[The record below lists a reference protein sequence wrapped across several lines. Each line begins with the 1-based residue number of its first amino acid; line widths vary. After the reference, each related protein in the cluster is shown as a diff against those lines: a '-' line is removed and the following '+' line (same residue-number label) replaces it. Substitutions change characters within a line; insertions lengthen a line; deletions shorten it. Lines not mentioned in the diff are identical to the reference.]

1 MRQPKLR
8 LSLVVSTLTTLTLL
22 LSLIAGSWPVAGV
35 MARSDGG
42 HSQDD
47 RKNSRQAKAEKV
59 SPDLRARQ
67 RNARAG
73 DDSVSVILQLND
85 EPSGQLNALLNRDG
99 VHVKAHFENFNSQ
112 AVELPLSAVEELAAY
127 PEVEFVSADRQVVS
141 LGHLSVTTGSDMN
154 RSIPGSKQL
163 LDGTGVGIAIVDSGL
178 DPNHLAFNA
187 QGPGK
192 AASRIKVSKD
202 FTGEG
207 RTDDP
212 FGHGTHVA
220 AAAAASSSF
229 TAPVGSPASTLY
241 PTGAYKGIAYNAN
254 LINLRVLNSQGRGTA
269 SGLLSALNWVMT
281 NRLTYNIRVVNLSLG
296 MPAIDSYRNDP
307 VCKAVRSLVNAGVVV
322 VAAAGNN
329 GKDEA
334 GNKVYGQIHAPGNEP
349 SAITVGA
356 ANTFGTDARSDDT
369 VTTYSSRGPT
379 RSFWTDASGV
389 NHHDNLI
396 KPDLVAPGNKIV
408 SAEAAN
414 CRLVKSYPQMDVPTN
429 YLATP
434 NGKAMYMSG
443 SSVAAPVVA
452 GTAALM
458 LQANPRLTPNMV
470 KALLMYTAQQLPGA
484 NMFEQ
489 GAGELNVEGALR
501 VAKLVC
507 PPASQTVG
515 APLLNTSTP
524 PTPQSTI
531 LTQTVTWSQGL
542 VMGQTYAT
550 GVDLITK
557 YQKIYGLG
565 VVIGDG
571 VTISEGVTIGDSTM
585 FSYGVVLGD
594 HVLTANG
601 TTIGAGVPFFSSSV
615 LMSDG
620 VIMGDGVLLTDG
632 VIIGDGVLLSDGA
645 LMTDGVI
652 MGDYNAVSQAAM
664 ANGDDTAC
672 MY

>member
-1 MRQPKLR
+1 
-8 LSLVVSTLTTLTLL
+8 
-22 LSLIAGSWPVAGV
+22 
-35 MARSDGG
+35 
-42 HSQDD
+42 SQDD

-127 PEVEFVSADRQVVS
+127 PEVEFVSADQQVVS

-163 LDGTGVGIAIVDSGL
+163 LDGTGIGIAVVDSGL

-212 FGHGTHVA
+212 YGHGTHVA

-229 TAPVGSPASTLY
+229 TAPVGSRASTQY

-281 NRLTYNIRVVNLSLG
+281 NRLAYNIRVVNMSLG

-322 VAAAGNN
+322 VAAAGN
-329 GKDEA
+329 
-334 GNKVYGQIHAPGNEP
+334 KVG
-349 SAITVGA
+349 
-356 ANTFGTDARSDDT
+356 
-369 VTTYSSRGPT
+369 
-379 RSFWTDASGV
+379 
-389 NHHDNLI
+389 
-396 KPDLVAPGNKIV
+396 

-414 CRLVKSYPQMDVPTN
+414 CRLVKSYPQMAVPAT

-452 GTAALM
+452 GAAALM

-470 KALLMYTAQQLPGA
+470 KALLMYTAQQLPG
-484 NMFEQ
+484 
-489 GAGELNVEGALR
+489 
-501 VAKLVC
+501 
-507 PPASQTVG
+507 
-515 APLLNTSTP
+515 
-524 PTPQSTI
+524 
-531 LTQTVTWSQGL
+531 
-542 VMGQTYAT
+542 
-550 GVDLITK
+550 
-557 YQKIYGLG
+557 
-565 VVIGDG
+565 
-571 VTISEGVTIGDSTM
+571 
-585 FSYGVVLGD
+585 
-594 HVLTANG
+594 
-601 TTIGAGVPFFSSSV
+601 
-615 LMSDG
+615 
-620 VIMGDGVLLTDG
+620 
-632 VIIGDGVLLSDGA
+632 
-645 LMTDGVI
+645 
-652 MGDYNAVSQAAM
+652 
-664 ANGDDTAC
+664 
-672 MY
+672 